1 MTVPLLNHR
10 PPLLLV
16 VDDDEVVR
24 SMLVENLAQEGYQI
38 AEAKNGEAA
47 LVVYQQIQP
56 DMVLLDGIMPMMDGF
71 ECCLKLQQLPG
82 GSQTP
87 VLIITGLEDN
97 SYVDRAFEVG
107 AADYITKPLHW
118 AVLRQRVRRLLQQ
131 SQLYQ
136 ELEASNLALR
146 NTAAQLKEQNRLL
159 EQAKQSAE
167 TANRAKS
174 SFLAAMSHEIR
185 TPMNGV
191 IGMTGLLL
199 DTELDSQ
206 QYEFVNTIRSSGDAL
221 LTLINDIL
229 DFSKIES
236 GKLELENHP
245 LNIRDCIEDTLDM
258 LAPQASESGLELAYM
273 IYKNT
278 PSCVMGDV
286 TRIKQILVNLV
297 GNGVKFTPKGE
308 VVIAVTSHKLSEH
321 KAAYGMDSALAP
333 HWSDAVLNGAEID
346 LDPTYEIKF
355 AVRDT
360 GIGIP
365 GDKLDRL
372 FQAFSQ
378 VDSSTTRNYGGTGL
392 GLAISRRL
400 VEIMHGKMW
409 VESQENSGSTFYF
422 TITAKAAPID
432 YRSPSASVTKS
443 ACLQDKR
450 LLIVEDNKTHRQILT
465 LQAQNWGMV
474 PYATASGEEA
484 LRLLELHNHFDLAIL
499 DMQMPE
505 MNGLELGRAIRQLPG
520 YQDLPLVVLSSLG
533 ISREE
538 ADRAMVN
545 FAAILSKPIKQLQLH
560 DALARVL
567 GGKGNLVAKARTEQE
582 QEAANSITNPTH
594 SLRILLAEDNL
605 VNQKVALHMLKRIG
619 YEANVVMNG
628 LEALEILRESIY
640 DVVLMDLQMPKMDGL
655 EATRRIIADFPAAR
669 RPQIIAMTANAME
682 GDREI
687 CLAAGMYDYIT
698 KPVKIEQLARVL
710 CQCRPIGNSQL
721 EEQATFN

>member
-38 AEAKNGEAA
+38 AQARNGEAA

-56 DMVLLDGIMPMMDGF
+56 DMVLLDGIMPVMDGF
-71 ECCLKLQQLPG
+71 ECCLKLQELPG
-82 GSQTP
+82 GPQTP

-97 SYVDRAFEVG
+97 SYVDRAFAVG

-118 AVLRQRVRRLLQQ
+118 AVLRQRVRRLLRQ
-131 SQLYQ
+131 SQLNQ

-146 NTAAQLKEQNRLL
+146 QTAAQLQDQNRLL
-159 EQAKQSAE
+159 EQAKQAAE

-199 DTELDSQ
+199 DTELDAQ
-206 QYEFVNTIRSSGDAL
+206 QYDFVNTIRSSGDAL
-221 LTLINDIL
+221 LTIINDIL

-236 GKLELENHP
+236 GKLELENQP
-245 LNIRDCIEDTLDM
+245 LNIRDCIEETLDM
-258 LAPQASESGLELAYM
+258 LAPKATDNNLELAYM

-278 PSCVMGDV
+278 PSCIMGDV

-308 VVIAVTSHKLSEH
+308 VVVAVTSHKLPSH
-321 KAAYGMDSALAP
+321 GHQSGNSAIV
-333 HWSDAVLNGAEID
+333 DA
-346 LDPTYEIKF
+346 DPLYEIKF

-409 VESQENSGSTFYF
+409 VESQENCGSTFYF
-422 TITAKAAPID
+422 TITVKAAPLN
-432 YRSPSASVTKS
+432 YRSPKSEVPQSAR
-443 ACLQDKR
+443 LQDKR
-450 LLIVEDNKTHRQILT
+450 MLIVEDNKTHRQILT
-465 LQAQNWGMV
+465 LQAQTWGMM
-474 PYATASGEEA
+474 PYATASSQEA
-484 LRLLELHNHFDLAIL
+484 LRLLELNHHFDLAIL

-505 MNGLELGRAIRQLPG
+505 MNGLELAQAIRRLPN

-533 ISREE
+533 ITKEE

-560 DALARVL
+560 DALAKVL
-567 GGKGNLVAKARTEQE
+567 GGRGDLVAQARTEQE
-582 QEAANSITNPTH
+582 QEAANNISNPTH

-619 YEANVVMNG
+619 YEADVVMNG
-628 LEALEILRESIY
+628 QEALDLLQRSVY

-655 EATRRIIADFPAAR
+655 EATRRIIMDLPATQ
-669 RPQIIAMTANAME
+669 RPKIVAMTANAME
-682 GDREI
+682 GDRELCI
-687 CLAAGMYDYIT
+687 ATGMNDYIT
-698 KPVKIEQLARVL
+698 KPVKIEELAQVLSQYQPLSTKQLA
-710 CQCRPIGNSQL
+710 G
-721 EEQATFN
+721 QATFN

>member
-38 AEAKNGEAA
+38 AQAKNGEAA

-56 DMVLLDGIMPMMDGF
+56 DMVLLDGIMPVMDGF
-71 ECCLKLQQLPG
+71 ECCLRLQDLPG
-82 GSQTP
+82 GPQTP

-97 SYVDRAFEVG
+97 SYVDRAFAVG

-118 AVLRQRVRRLLQQ
+118 AVLRQRVRRLLRQ
-131 SQLYQ
+131 SQLNQ

-146 NTAAQLKEQNRLL
+146 QTAAQLKEQNRLL

-206 QYEFVNTIRSSGDAL
+206 QYDFVNTIRSSGDAL

-236 GKLELENHP
+236 GKLELEHQP
-245 LNIRDCIEDTLDM
+245 LNIRDCIEETLDM
-258 LAPQASESGLELAYM
+258 LAPKASENALELAYM

-308 VVIAVTSHKLSEH
+308 VVVAVTSHKLANHATASGNS
-321 KAAYGMDSALAP
+321 AIVDS
-333 HWSDAVLNGAEID
+333 
-346 LDPTYEIKF
+346 DPTYEIKF

-400 VEIMHGKMW
+400 VEIMNGKMW
-409 VESQENSGSTFYF
+409 VESQENRGSTFYF
-422 TITAKAAPID
+422 TITAKAAPLD
-432 YRSPSASVTKS
+432 YRSPKSSVPKS
-443 ACLQDKR
+443 ARLQDKR
-450 LLIVEDNKTHRQILT
+450 MLIVEDNKTHRQILT
-465 LQAQNWGMV
+465 LQAQTWGMM
-474 PYATASGEEA
+474 PYATSSGQEA
-484 LRLLELHNHFDLAIL
+484 LRLLELNHHFDLAIL

-505 MNGLELGRAIRQLPG
+505 MNGLELARAIRQLPG
-520 YQDLPLVVLSSLG
+520 YQDLPLVVLSSIG
-533 ISREE
+533 ISKEE

-560 DALARVL
+560 DALAKVL
-567 GGKGNLVAKARTEQE
+567 GGRGDLVAQARTEQE
-582 QEAANSITNPTH
+582 QEVSNNITNPTH

-619 YEANVVMNG
+619 YAADVVMNG
-628 LEALEILRESIY
+628 QEALDMLHRSVY

-655 EATRRIIADFPAAR
+655 EATRRIITDLPAAR
-669 RPQIIAMTANAME
+669 RPQIVAMTANAME
-682 GDREI
+682 GDRELCI
-687 CLAAGMYDYIT
+687 ATGMHDYIT

-710 CQCRPIGNSQL
+710 SQCQPLTTKQFA
-721 EEQATFN
+721 EQAKFN

>member
-47 LVVYQQIQP
+47 LMVYQQIQP

-71 ECCLKLQQLPG
+71 ECCLKLQELPG
-82 GSQTP
+82 GPQTP

-97 SYVDRAFEVG
+97 SYVDRAFAVG
-107 AADYITKPLHW
+107 AADYITKPIHW
-118 AVLRQRVRRLLQQ
+118 AVLRQRVRRLLHQ

-146 NTAAQLKEQNRLL
+146 QTAAQLKDQNRLL
-159 EQAKQSAE
+159 EQAKQAAE

-199 DTELDSQ
+199 DTELNSQ

-236 GKLELENHP
+236 GKLELENQP
-245 LNIRDCIEDTLDM
+245 LNIRDCIEETLDM
-258 LAPQASESGLELAYM
+258 LAPKASENGLELAYM

-308 VVIAVTSHKLSEH
+308 VVVAVTSHKLFDH
-321 KAAYGMDSALAP
+321 AGYGME
-333 HWSDAVLNGAEID
+333 AVRAMPGPEADRHGAVID

-409 VESQENSGSTFYF
+409 VESQENCGSTFYF
-422 TITAKAAPID
+422 TITAKAAPLD
-432 YRSPSASVTKS
+432 YRSPKSNVPKS
-443 ACLQDKR
+443 ARLQDKR

-465 LQAQNWGMV
+465 LQAQTWGMM
-474 PYATASGEEA
+474 PYATSSGQEA
-484 LRLLELHNHFDLAIL
+484 LRLLELNNHFDLAIL

-505 MNGLELGRAIRQLPG
+505 MNGLELARAIRQLPR

-533 ISREE
+533 ISKEE

-567 GGKGNLVAKARTEQE
+567 GGQGNLVAQARTEQE
-582 QEAANSITNPTH
+582 QGVANSITNPTH

-619 YEANVVMNG
+619 YEADVVMNG
-628 LEALEILRESIY
+628 LEALETLHQSVY

-655 EATRRIIADFPAAR
+655 EATRRIIGDFPAAR

-682 GDREI
+682 GDRELCI
-687 CLAAGMYDYIT
+687 ATGMHDYIT

-710 CQCRPIGNSQL
+710 GQCRPIGNSQL
-721 EEQATFN
+721 LEQATFN

>member
-1 MTVPLLNHR
+1 MTALLLNHR

-38 AEAKNGEAA
+38 AQAKNGEAA

-56 DMVLLDGIMPMMDGF
+56 DMVLLDGIMPVMDGF
-71 ECCLKLQQLPG
+71 ECCLKLQELPG
-82 GSQTP
+82 GPQTP

-97 SYVDRAFEVG
+97 SYVDRAFAVG

-118 AVLRQRVRRLLQQ
+118 AVLRQRVRRLLRQ
-131 SQLYQ
+131 SQLNQ

-146 NTAAQLKEQNRLL
+146 QTAAQLKEQNRLL

-206 QYEFVNTIRSSGDAL
+206 QYDFVNTIRSSGDAL

-236 GKLELENHP
+236 GKLELENQP
-245 LNIRDCIEDTLDM
+245 LNIRDCIEETLDM
-258 LAPQASESGLELAYM
+258 LAPKASENALELAYM

-308 VVIAVTSHKLSEH
+308 VVVAVTSHKLANHATSSGNS
-321 KAAYGMDSALAP
+321 AIVDS
-333 HWSDAVLNGAEID
+333 
-346 LDPTYEIKF
+346 DPTYEIKF

-400 VEIMHGKMW
+400 VEIMNGKMW
-409 VESQENSGSTFYF
+409 VESQENRGSTFYF
-422 TITAKAAPID
+422 TITAKAAPLD
-432 YRSPSASVTKS
+432 YRSPKSSVPKS
-443 ACLQDKR
+443 ARLQDKR
-450 LLIVEDNKTHRQILT
+450 MLIVEDNKTHRQILT
-465 LQAQNWGMV
+465 LQAQTWGMM
-474 PYATASGEEA
+474 PYATASGQEA
-484 LRLLELHNHFDLAIL
+484 LRLLELNHHFDLAIL

-505 MNGLELGRAIRQLPG
+505 MNGLELARAIRKLPS
-520 YQDLPLVVLSSLG
+520 YQDLPLVVLSSIG
-533 ISREE
+533 ISKEE

-560 DALARVL
+560 DALAKVL
-567 GGKGNLVAKARTEQE
+567 GGRGDLVAQARTEQE
-582 QEAANSITNPTH
+582 QEVANNITNPTH

-619 YEANVVMNG
+619 YEADVVMNG
-628 LEALEILRESIY
+628 QEALDVLHRSVY

-655 EATRRIIADFPAAR
+655 EATRRIIADLPAAR
-669 RPQIIAMTANAME
+669 RPRIVAMTANAME
-682 GDREI
+682 GDREL
-687 CLAAGMYDYIT
+687 CMATGMNDYIT
-698 KPVKIEQLARVL
+698 KPVKIEQLAQVL
-710 CQCRPIGNSQL
+710 SQCQPIATKQFA
-721 EEQATFN
+721 EQAKFN

>member
-38 AEAKNGEAA
+38 AQAKNGEAA

-56 DMVLLDGIMPMMDGF
+56 DMVLLDGIMPVMDGF
-71 ECCLKLQQLPG
+71 ECCLKLQELPG
-82 GSQTP
+82 GPQTP

-97 SYVDRAFEVG
+97 SYVDRAFAVG

-118 AVLRQRVRRLLQQ
+118 AVLRQRVRRLLRQ
-131 SQLYQ
+131 SQLNQ

-146 NTAAQLKEQNRLL
+146 QTAAQLKDQNRLL

-199 DTELDSQ
+199 DTELDAQ
-206 QYEFVNTIRSSGDAL
+206 QYDFVNTIRSSGDAL

-236 GKLELENHP
+236 GKLELENQP
-245 LNIRDCIEDTLDM
+245 LNIRDCIEETLDM
-258 LAPQASESGLELAYM
+258 LAPKAAENSLELAYM

-278 PSCVMGDV
+278 PSCVLGDV

-308 VVIAVTSHKLSEH
+308 VVVAVTSHKLANHASLS
-321 KAAYGMDSALAP
+321 GNSAIV
-333 HWSDAVLNGAEID
+333 DA
-346 LDPTYEIKF
+346 DPTYEIKF

-400 VEIMHGKMW
+400 VEIMNGKMW
-409 VESQENSGSTFYF
+409 VESQENRGSTFYF
-422 TITAKAAPID
+422 TITAKAAPLD
-432 YRSPSASVTKS
+432 YRSPKSGVPKS
-443 ACLQDKR
+443 ARLQGKR
-450 LLIVEDNKTHRQILT
+450 MLIVEDNKTHRQILT
-465 LQAQNWGMV
+465 LQAQTWGMM
-474 PYATASGEEA
+474 PYATSSGLEA
-484 LRLLELHNHFDLAIL
+484 LRLLELNHHFDLAIL

-505 MNGLELGRAIRQLPG
+505 MNGLELARAIRQLSG
-520 YQDLPLVVLSSLG
+520 YQDLPLVVLSSIG
-533 ISREE
+533 ISKEE

-560 DALARVL
+560 DALATVL
-567 GGKGNLVAKARTEQE
+567 GGRGDLVAQARTEQE
-582 QEAANSITNPTH
+582 QEVANNITNPTH
-594 SLRILLAEDNL
+594 PLRILLAEDNL

-619 YEANVVMNG
+619 YAADVVMNG
-628 LEALEILRESIY
+628 QEALDLLHGSVY

-655 EATRRIIADFPAAR
+655 EATRRIIADLPAAR
-669 RPQIIAMTANAME
+669 RPQIVAMTANAME
-682 GDREI
+682 GDRELCI
-687 CLAAGMYDYIT
+687 ATGMNDYIT

-710 CQCRPIGNSQL
+710 SQCQPL
-721 EEQATFN
+721 ATKKLAEQATFN